1 MPRSS
6 RVPNSGEGV
15 EMLLVK
21 QIALLLLAAV
31 IIVPILQKLRLG
43 AVLGYLIAGMLV
55 GPWGLGVIND
65 VDATLE
71 FAQLGVVLLLF
82 VIGLELE
89 PARLWAL
96 RGPVFGLGTAQ
107 MLITTVVAAGIGRL
121 AGLHWGTS
129 VIVGF
134 ALALSST
141 ALVMASLEERG
152 ELTQRYGREAFA
164 ILLFQDVAVIPVLAL
179 LPLLAPGNADEISFS
194 WSEVVKIAILV
205 GVLLSGGRFI
215 IRPALNFIATQ
226 ANREIFTAA
235 ALLLVIAAALG
246 TSLIG
251 LSMSLGA
258 FLAGVIL
265 ADSELRHELEAD
277 IEPFK
282 GLLMGLFFMAVGM
295 SADLGLLATKS
306 ALVLGLTVLLLT
318 GKTVVVYAISR
329 LSGAPNDSAQR
340 LAVSISQG
348 GEFAFVLLT
357 AAVAQHVLR
366 ESLSD
371 LLIMV
376 VTLSLL
382 AAPLLMVAHEKLFG
396 LWTAR
401 TAAPEYDTIAPQDKP
416 VIVAGFGR
424 FGQVAGRVLRMSGIP
439 FTALEIS
446 YEQVDFVRKYG
457 GKIFY
462 GDASRLE
469 LLKAAGADKAR
480 LFVLAIDD
488 IKASV
493 ETARVVRQ
501 HFPALPIVAR
511 AHNRV
516 HYFRLRDLGVEVIHR
531 EVFAASL
538 EAAKAALIALGRK
551 EEDAQRAVELF
562 RNHDEE
568 LLLRQY
574 SVHENEDELIQT
586 TKQAAEQLKEVFEQD
601 AASRHLEA
609 KDVS

>member
-1 MPRSS
+1 
-6 RVPNSGEGV
+6 
-15 EMLLVK
+15 MLLVK

-31 IIVPILQKLRLG
+31 VIVPFVQKLRLG
-43 AVLGYLIAGMLV
+43 SVLGYLIAGMLV
-55 GPWGLGVIND
+55 GPWGLGVAD
-65 VDATLE
+65 HAEATLE
-71 FAQLGVVLLLF
+71 FAELGVVLLLF

-107 MLITTVVAAGIGRL
+107 MLITTAVAAGVCRL
-121 AGLHWGTS
+121 AGLHFSTS
-129 VIVGF
+129 VLVGF

-152 ELTQRYGREAFA
+152 ELTQRYGREAFS

-179 LPLLAPGNADEISFS
+179 LPLLAPGNAGEISFS
-194 WSEVVKIAILV
+194 WSEAGKIALLV
-205 GVLLSGGRFI
+205 GVVLGGGRFI
-215 IRPALNFIATQ
+215 IRPALNFIAMQ
-226 ANREIFTAA
+226 ENREIFTAA
-235 ALLLVIAAALG
+235 TLLLVIAAALG

-295 SADLGLLATKS
+295 NADIGVLIEKP
-306 ALVLGLTVLLLT
+306 ALVLGLAGLLLA
-318 GKTVVVYAISR
+318 GKTAVMYAISR
-329 LSGAPNDSAQR
+329 VSGAPNDSAQR

-366 ESLSD
+366 ASLSD

-382 AAPLLMVAHEKLFG
+382 AAPLLMAAHARLLD
-396 LWTAR
+396 LWIAR
-401 TAAPEYDTIAPQDKP
+401 TAAPEYDTIEPQNHP
-416 VIVAGFGR
+416 AIIAGFGR
-424 FGQVAGRVLRMSGIP
+424 FGQIVGRVLRMSGIP

-469 LLKAAGADKAR
+469 LLKAAGAKRAR

-488 IKASV
+488 VKASV

-511 AHNRV
+511 ARNRV

-538 EAAKAALIALGRK
+538 ETTTDALKALGMN
-551 EEDAQRAVELF
+551 DADAKHAVALF
-562 RNHDEE
+562 REHDEQ
-568 LLLRQY
+568 LLAQQY

-586 TKQAAEQLKEVFEQD
+586 TKQAAEQLQEVFEQD
-601 AASRHLEA
+601 AANRRVTAAPQNTSDL
-609 KDVS
+609 

>member
-1 MPRSS
+1 
-6 RVPNSGEGV
+6 
-15 EMLLVK
+15 MLVRQL
-21 QIALLLLAAV
+21 ALLLLAAV
-31 IIVPILQKLRLG
+31 VIVPLFQRLKLG
-43 AVLGYLIAGMLV
+43 AVLGYLVAGIVV
-55 GPWGLGVIND
+55 GPWVLHA
-65 VDATLE
+65 VDHTGATLE
-71 FAQLGVVLLLF
+71 FAELGVGLLLF

-96 RGPVFGLGTAQ
+96 RGPVFGLGSAQ
-107 MLITTVVAAGIGRL
+107 MAATTALVAAVARA
-121 AGLHWGTS
+121 AGLHWGTG
-129 VIVGF
+129 VIIGF

-141 ALVMASLEERG
+141 ALVMALLEERG
-152 ELTQRYGREAFA
+152 ELARRYGREAFS

-179 LPLLAPGNADEISFS
+179 LPLLAPGAAGEIHFS
-194 WSEVVKIAILV
+194 WSEAGKIALLV
-205 GVLLSGGRFI
+205 GVVLSGGRYI
-215 IRPALNFIATQ
+215 VRPALNFIAIQ

-246 TSLIG
+246 TELVG

-295 SADLGLLATKS
+295 NANLGVLLDKP
-306 ALVLGLTVLLLT
+306 ALVLGLTALLLA
-318 GKTVVVYAISR
+318 GKAAVMYVISR
-329 LSGAPNDSAQR
+329 LSGAPGDSAQR
-340 LAVSISQG
+340 LAVALAQG

-357 AAVAQHVLR
+357 AAVAQRVLPAA
-366 ESLSD
+366 LSD

-376 VTLSLL
+376 VTMSLL
-382 AAPLLMVAHEKLFG
+382 AAPLLIAAHAKVLA
-396 LWTAR
+396 LWTAL
-401 TAAPEYDTIAPQDKP
+401 TAVPEYDVIEPQDKP
-416 VIVAGFGR
+416 VIIAGFGR
-424 FGQVAGRVLRMSGIP
+424 FGQIVGRVLRMSGIP

-457 GKIFY
+457 GKIYY

-469 LLKAAGADKAR
+469 LLAAAGATRAR

-488 IKASV
+488 VKASI

-501 HFPALPIVAR
+501 HFPALPIIAR

-531 EVFAASL
+531 EVFAASA
-538 EAAKAALIALGRK
+538 EAAVDVLRALGMA
-551 EEDAQRAVELF
+551 DADAVRAVALF
-562 RNHDEE
+562 REHDEK
-568 LLLRQY
+568 LLVQQY
-574 SVHENEDELIQT
+574 SIHENEDQLIQT
-586 TKQAAEQLKEVFEQD
+586 TKQAAEQLQEVFEQD
-601 AASRHLEA
+601 AAGRREA
-609 KDVS
+609 AGTQDPA

>member
-1 MPRSS
+1 
-6 RVPNSGEGV
+6 
-15 EMLLVK
+15 MLLVK

-43 AVLGYLIAGMLV
+43 AVLGYLIAGILV
-55 GPWGLGVIND
+55 GPWGLGVVND
-65 VDATLE
+65 VEAILE
-71 FAQLGVVLLLF
+71 FSQLGIVLLLF

-96 RGPVFGLGTAQ
+96 RVPVFGLGTAQ
-107 MLITTVVAAGIGRL
+107 MLTTTAVVAGVGRL
-121 AGLHWGTS
+121 AGLHFSTS
-129 VIVGF
+129 VLVGF
-134 ALALSST
+134 TLALSST

-152 ELTQRYGREAFA
+152 ELTQRYGREAFS
-164 ILLFQDVAVIPVLAL
+164 ILLFQDVAVIPMLAL

-194 WSEVVKIAILV
+194 WFEVGKIALLV
-205 GVLLSGGRFI
+205 GVVLGGGRFI

-295 SADLGLLATKS
+295 SANIGVLIQNS
-306 ALVLGLTVLLLT
+306 ALVLGLTGLLLT
-318 GKTVVVYAISR
+318 GKTVVMYVISR

-340 LAVSISQG
+340 LAVSLSQG

-366 ESLSD
+366 VTLSD

-382 AAPLLMVAHEKLFG
+382 TAPLLMAVHAKLLS
-396 LWTAR
+396 LWTAH
-401 TAAPEYDTIAPQDKP
+401 TATPVYDTITPQDKP
-416 VIVAGFGR
+416 VIIAGFGR
-424 FGQVAGRVLRMSGIP
+424 FGQIIGRVLRVSGVP
-439 FTALEIS
+439 FTALEVS

-462 GDASRLE
+462 GDATRLE
-469 LLKAAGADKAR
+469 LLKAAGAEKAR

-488 IKASV
+488 VKASV

-501 HFPALPIVAR
+501 HFPALQIVAR

-516 HYFRLRDLGVEVIHR
+516 HYFRLRDLGVDVVHR

-538 EAAKAALIALGRK
+538 EATTDVLKAIGMN
-551 EEDAQRAVELF
+551 DADARHAVALF
-562 RNHDEE
+562 REHDEQ
-568 LLLRQY
+568 LLAQQY

-586 TKQAAEQLKEVFEQD
+586 TKQAAEQLQEVFEQD
-601 AASRHLEA
+601 AASRKLEV
-609 KDVS
+609 KDTS

>member
-1 MPRSS
+1 
-6 RVPNSGEGV
+6 V
-15 EMLLVK
+15 LVR
-21 QIALLLLAAV
+21 QLALLLLAAV
-31 IIVPILQKLRLG
+31 VIVPLFQRLKLG
-43 AVLGYLIAGMLV
+43 AVLGYLVAGIVV
-55 GPWGLGVIND
+55 GPWVLHA
-65 VDATLE
+65 VDHTGATLE
-71 FAQLGVVLLLF
+71 FAELGVVLLLF

-96 RGPVFGLGTAQ
+96 RGPVFGLGSAQ
-107 MLITTVVAAGIGRL
+107 MAATTALVAAVARA
-121 AGLHWGTS
+121 AGLHWGTG
-129 VIVGF
+129 VIIGF

-141 ALVMASLEERG
+141 ALVMALLEERG
-152 ELTQRYGREAFA
+152 ELARRYGREAFS

-179 LPLLAPGNADEISFS
+179 LPLLAPGAAGEIHFS
-194 WSEVVKIAILV
+194 WSEAGKIALLV
-205 GVLLSGGRFI
+205 GVVLSGGRYI
-215 IRPALNFIATQ
+215 VRPALNFIAIQ

-246 TSLIG
+246 TELVG

-295 SADLGLLATKS
+295 NANLGVLLDKP
-306 ALVLGLTVLLLT
+306 ALVLGLTALLLA
-318 GKTVVVYAISR
+318 GKAAVMYVISR
-329 LSGAPNDSAQR
+329 LSGAPGDSAQR
-340 LAVSISQG
+340 LAVALAQG

-357 AAVAQHVLR
+357 AAVAQRVLPAA
-366 ESLSD
+366 LSD

-376 VTLSLL
+376 VTMSLL
-382 AAPLLMVAHEKLFG
+382 AAPLLIAAHAKVLA
-396 LWTAR
+396 LWTAL
-401 TAAPEYDTIAPQDKP
+401 TAVPEYDVIEPQDKP
-416 VIVAGFGR
+416 VIIAGFGR
-424 FGQVAGRVLRMSGIP
+424 FGQIVGRVLRMSGIP

-457 GKIFY
+457 GKIYY

-469 LLKAAGADKAR
+469 LLAAAGATRAR

-488 IKASV
+488 VKASI

-501 HFPALPIVAR
+501 HFPALPIIAR

-531 EVFAASL
+531 EVFAASA
-538 EAAKAALIALGRK
+538 EAAVDVLRALGMA
-551 EEDAQRAVELF
+551 DADAVRAVALF
-562 RNHDEE
+562 REHDEK
-568 LLLRQY
+568 LLVQQY
-574 SVHENEDELIQT
+574 SIHENEDQLIQT
-586 TKQAAEQLKEVFEQD
+586 TKQAAEQLQEVFEQD
-601 AASRHLEA
+601 AAGRREA
-609 KDVS
+609 AGTQDPA

>member
-1 MPRSS
+1 
-6 RVPNSGEGV
+6 
-15 EMLLVK
+15 MLLVK

-43 AVLGYLIAGMLV
+43 AVLGYLIAGILV
-55 GPWGLGVIND
+55 GPWGLGVVND
-65 VDATLE
+65 VEAILE
-71 FAQLGVVLLLF
+71 FSQLGIVLLLF

-96 RGPVFGLGTAQ
+96 RVPVFGLGTAQ
-107 MLITTVVAAGIGRL
+107 MLTTTAVVAGVGRL
-121 AGLHWGTS
+121 AGLHFSTS
-129 VIVGF
+129 VLVGF
-134 ALALSST
+134 TLALSST

-152 ELTQRYGREAFA
+152 ELTQRYGREAFS
-164 ILLFQDVAVIPVLAL
+164 ILLFQDVAVIPMLAL

-194 WSEVVKIAILV
+194 WFEVGKIALLV
-205 GVLLSGGRFI
+205 GVVLGGGRFI

-295 SADLGLLATKS
+295 SANIGVLIQNS
-306 ALVLGLTVLLLT
+306 ALVLGLTGLLLT
-318 GKTVVVYAISR
+318 GKTVVMYVISR

-340 LAVSISQG
+340 LAVSLSQG

-366 ESLSD
+366 VTLSD

-382 AAPLLMVAHEKLFG
+382 TAPLLMAAHAKLLS
-396 LWTAR
+396 LWTAH
-401 TAAPEYDTIAPQDKP
+401 TATPVYDTITPQDKP
-416 VIVAGFGR
+416 VIIAGFGR
-424 FGQVAGRVLRMSGIP
+424 FGQIIGRVLRVSGVP
-439 FTALEIS
+439 FTALEVS

-462 GDASRLE
+462 GDATRLE
-469 LLKAAGADKAR
+469 LLKAAGAEKAR

-488 IKASV
+488 VKASV

-501 HFPALPIVAR
+501 HFPALQIVAR

-516 HYFRLRDLGVEVIHR
+516 HYFRLRDLGVDVIHR

-538 EAAKAALIALGRK
+538 EATTDVLKAIGMN
-551 EEDAQRAVELF
+551 DADARHAVALF
-562 RNHDEE
+562 REHDEQ
-568 LLLRQY
+568 LLAQQY

-586 TKQAAEQLKEVFEQD
+586 TKQAAEQLQEVFEQD
-601 AASRHLEA
+601 AASRKLEV
-609 KDVS
+609 KDTS

>member
-1 MPRSS
+1 
-6 RVPNSGEGV
+6 
-15 EMLLVK
+15 MLLIE

-31 IIVPILQKLRLG
+31 VIVPILQKLRLG
-43 AVLGYLIAGMLV
+43 SVLGYLIAGILV
-55 GPWGLGVIND
+55 GPWMFGVVRD
-65 VDATLE
+65 VDTVLQISE
-71 FAQLGVVLLLF
+71 LGVVLLLF

-96 RGPVFGLGTAQ
+96 RGPVFGLGSAQ
-107 MLITTVVAAGIGRL
+107 VLATTVAGAAAARF
-121 AGLHWGTS
+121 AGLHWGES

-164 ILLFQDVAVIPVLAL
+164 VLLFQDVAVIPVLAL
-179 LPLLAPGNADEISFS
+179 LPLLAPGHADEISFS
-194 WSEVVKIAILV
+194 WREAGRTVLFVVAILAAGRYV
-205 GVLLSGGRFI
+205 MRPLLN
-215 IRPALNFIATQ
+215 LIAGH

-246 TSLIG
+246 TELIG

-277 IEPFK
+277 LEPFK

-295 SADLGLLATKS
+295 NVDLLLLLTRPW
-306 ALVLGLTVLLLT
+306 LVLGLTALLLA
-318 GKTVVVYAISR
+318 GKSAVVYALSR
-329 LSGAPNDSAQR
+329 LSGASNDSAQR
-340 LAVSISQG
+340 LAVALAQG

-357 AAVAQHVLR
+357 AAVAQRVLAGA
-366 ESLSD
+366 LSD
-371 LLIMV
+371 LLVVV
-376 VTLSLL
+376 VTVSLL
-382 AAPLLMVAHEKLFG
+382 AAPLLIVVHAKLLA

-401 TAAPEYDTIAPQDKP
+401 TAAPEYDTIDSNDKP
-416 VIVAGFGR
+416 VIIAGYGR
-424 FGQVAGRVLRMSGIP
+424 FGQIVSRVLRMSGVP

-457 GKIFY
+457 GKIYY
-462 GDASRLE
+462 GDASRVE

-488 IKASV
+488 VASSV
-493 ETARVVRQ
+493 ETARVVRR
-501 HFPALPIVAR
+501 HFPALPIIAR

-538 EAAKAALIALGRK
+538 EAAVDTLKVLGMG
-551 EEDAQRAVELF
+551 EADARHAVALF
-562 RNHDEE
+562 REHDEK
-568 LLLRQY
+568 LLLEQY
-574 SVHENEDELIQT
+574 SVHESEAELIQT
-586 TKQAAEQLKEVFEQD
+586 TRQAADQLKEVFEQD
-601 AASRHLEA
+601 VAGRQPATGP
-609 KDVS
+609 KDAG

>member
-1 MPRSS
+1 
-6 RVPNSGEGV
+6 
-15 EMLLVK
+15 MLLVK

-43 AVLGYLIAGMLV
+43 AVLGYLIAGILV
-55 GPWGLGVIND
+55 GPWGLGVVND
-65 VDATLE
+65 VEAILE
-71 FAQLGVVLLLF
+71 FSQLGIVLLLF

-96 RGPVFGLGTAQ
+96 RVPVFGLGTAQ
-107 MLITTVVAAGIGRL
+107 MLTTTAVVAGVGRL
-121 AGLHWGTS
+121 AGLHFSTS
-129 VIVGF
+129 VLVGF
-134 ALALSST
+134 TLALSST

-152 ELTQRYGREAFA
+152 ELTQRYGREAFS
-164 ILLFQDVAVIPVLAL
+164 ILLFQDVAVIPMLAL

-194 WSEVVKIAILV
+194 WFEVGKIALLV
-205 GVLLSGGRFI
+205 GVVLGGGRFI

-295 SADLGLLATKS
+295 SANIGVLIQNS
-306 ALVLGLTVLLLT
+306 ALVLGLTGLLLT
-318 GKTVVVYAISR
+318 GKTVVMYVISR

-340 LAVSISQG
+340 LAVSLSQG

-366 ESLSD
+366 VTLSD

-382 AAPLLMVAHEKLFG
+382 TAPLLMAAHAKLLS
-396 LWTAR
+396 LWSAR
-401 TAAPEYDTIAPQDKP
+401 TATPVYDTITPQDKP
-416 VIVAGFGR
+416 VIIAGFGR
-424 FGQVAGRVLRMSGIP
+424 FGQIIGRVLRVSGIP

-462 GDASRLE
+462 GDATRLE
-469 LLKAAGADKAR
+469 LLKAAGAEKAR

-488 IKASV
+488 VKASV

-501 HFPALPIVAR
+501 HFPALQIIAR

-538 EAAKAALIALGRK
+538 EATMDVLKAIGMN
-551 EEDAQRAVELF
+551 DADARHAVALF
-562 RNHDEE
+562 REHDEQ
-568 LLLRQY
+568 LLAQQY

-586 TKQAAEQLKEVFEQD
+586 TKQAAEQLQEVFEQD
-601 AASRHLEA
+601 AASRKLEV
-609 KDVS
+609 KDAS

>member
-1 MPRSS
+1 
-6 RVPNSGEGV
+6 
-15 EMLLVK
+15 MLLVK

-43 AVLGYLIAGMLV
+43 AVLGYLIAGILV
-55 GPWGLGVIND
+55 GPWGLGVVND
-65 VDATLE
+65 VEAILE
-71 FAQLGVVLLLF
+71 FSQLGIVLLLF

-89 PARLWAL
+89 PARLWSL

-107 MLITTVVAAGIGRL
+107 MLTTTAVVAGVGRL
-121 AGLHWGTS
+121 AGLHFSTS
-129 VIVGF
+129 VLVGF
-134 ALALSST
+134 TLALSST

-152 ELTQRYGREAFA
+152 ELTQRYGREAFS
-164 ILLFQDVAVIPVLAL
+164 ILLFQDVAVIPMLAL

-194 WSEVVKIAILV
+194 WYEVGKIALLV
-205 GVLLSGGRFI
+205 GVVLGGGRFI

-295 SADLGLLATKS
+295 SANIGVLIQKS
-306 ALVLGLTVLLLT
+306 ALVLGLTGLLLT
-318 GKTVVVYAISR
+318 GKTIVMYVISR
-329 LSGAPNDSAQR
+329 LSGASNDSAQR
-340 LAVSISQG
+340 LAISLSQG

-366 ESLSD
+366 VTLSD

-382 AAPLLMVAHEKLFG
+382 TAPLLMAAHAKLLS
-396 LWTAR
+396 LWTAH
-401 TAAPEYDTIAPQDKP
+401 TATPVYDTITPQDKP
-416 VIVAGFGR
+416 VIIAGFGR
-424 FGQVAGRVLRMSGIP
+424 FGQIIGRVLRVSGIP

-462 GDASRLE
+462 GDATRLE
-469 LLKAAGADKAR
+469 LLKAAGAEKAR

-488 IKASV
+488 VKASV

-501 HFPALPIVAR
+501 HFPALLIVAR

-538 EAAKAALIALGRK
+538 EATTDVLKAIGMNDADAKH
-551 EEDAQRAVELF
+551 AVALF
-562 RNHDEE
+562 REHDEQ
-568 LLLRQY
+568 LLAQQY

-586 TKQAAEQLKEVFEQD
+586 TKQAAEQLQEVFEQD
-601 AASRHLEA
+601 AASRKLEV
-609 KDVS
+609 KDTS

>member
-1 MPRSS
+1 
-6 RVPNSGEGV
+6 
-15 EMLLVK
+15 MLVRQL
-21 QIALLLLAAV
+21 ALLLLAAV
-31 IIVPILQKLRLG
+31 VIVPLFQRLKLG
-43 AVLGYLIAGMLV
+43 AVLGYLVAGIVV
-55 GPWGLGVIND
+55 GPWVLHA
-65 VDATLE
+65 VDHTGATLE
-71 FAQLGVVLLLF
+71 FAELGVVLLLF

-96 RGPVFGLGTAQ
+96 RGPVFGLGSAQ
-107 MLITTVVAAGIGRL
+107 MAATTALVAAVARA
-121 AGLHWGTS
+121 AGLHWGTG
-129 VIVGF
+129 VIIGF

-141 ALVMASLEERG
+141 ALVMALLEERG
-152 ELTQRYGREAFA
+152 ELARRYGREAFS

-179 LPLLAPGNADEISFS
+179 LPLLAPGAAGEIHFS
-194 WSEVVKIAILV
+194 WSEAGKIALLV
-205 GVLLSGGRFI
+205 GVVLSGGRYI
-215 IRPALNFIATQ
+215 VRPALNFIAIQ

-246 TSLIG
+246 TELVG

-295 SADLGLLATKS
+295 NANLGVLLDKP
-306 ALVLGLTVLLLT
+306 ALVLGLTALLLA
-318 GKTVVVYAISR
+318 GKAAVMYVISR
-329 LSGAPNDSAQR
+329 LSGAPGDSAQR
-340 LAVSISQG
+340 LAVALAQG

-357 AAVAQHVLR
+357 AAVAQRVLPAA
-366 ESLSD
+366 LSD

-376 VTLSLL
+376 VTMSLL
-382 AAPLLMVAHEKLFG
+382 AAPLLIAAHAKVLA
-396 LWTAR
+396 LWTAL
-401 TAAPEYDTIAPQDKP
+401 TAVPEYDVIEPQDKP
-416 VIVAGFGR
+416 VIIAGFGR
-424 FGQVAGRVLRMSGIP
+424 FGQIVGRVLRMSGIP

-457 GKIFY
+457 GKIYY

-469 LLKAAGADKAR
+469 LLAAAGATRAR

-488 IKASV
+488 VKASI

-501 HFPALPIVAR
+501 HFPALPIIAR

-531 EVFAASL
+531 EVFAASA
-538 EAAKAALIALGRK
+538 EAAVDVLRALGMA
-551 EEDAQRAVELF
+551 DADAVRAVALF
-562 RNHDEE
+562 REHDEK
-568 LLLRQY
+568 LLVQQY
-574 SVHENEDELIQT
+574 SIHENEDQLIQT
-586 TKQAAEQLKEVFEQD
+586 TKQAAEQLQEVFEQD
-601 AASRHLEA
+601 AAGRREA
-609 KDVS
+609 AGTQDPA